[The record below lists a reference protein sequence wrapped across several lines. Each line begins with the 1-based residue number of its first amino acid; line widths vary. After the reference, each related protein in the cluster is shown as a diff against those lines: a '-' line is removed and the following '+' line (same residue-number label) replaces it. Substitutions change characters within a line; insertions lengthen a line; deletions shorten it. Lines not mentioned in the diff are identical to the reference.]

1 MEDWVNGTM
10 KESTAKIKI
19 LGPDPWPPA
28 VWEGSQGTGQ
38 GNNTD
43 QQARHL
49 LSGEEA
55 HLESRT
61 NSIILHLTIITF
73 MNITT
78 VERSNGVQGRRCL
91 LLDNK
96 GNLWADVST
105 CS

>member
-49 LSGEEA
+49 LSGGRGSSRIPYKLNNPSLHYHHVYER
-55 HLESRT
+55 HLRGKEQWGTGKKVPTSRQQREP
-61 NSIILHLTIITF
+61 L
-73 MNITT
+73 
-78 VERSNGVQGRRCL
+78 G
-91 LLDNK
+91 
-96 GNLWADVST
+96 
-105 CS
+105 